1 MKLKTLPLRN
11 LLLYLLFFTSIFFP
25 DRQAFADEK
34 NTNRGEVITVTAD
47 FVEQQQNRVA
57 SSITVFSEDEIEQLA
72 EQHFEELINWVPN
85 LNFAGGSS
93 RPRYFQIRG
102 IGERSQYQGAPN
114 PSVGFIIDDIDF
126 SGMGGIATTFDTA
139 QIEVLRGPQ
148 GSRYGANA
156 LAGLIYIRTAEPD
169 DVFRAKAE
177 FSYAEDN
184 TFSSGIAAGGPLS
197 DQLAY
202 RLSVQQYNSDGFR
215 KNLFL
220 NRTDTNEKD
229 EFSSHLKLRWTPG
242 ENWTINTALIKVK
255 LNNGY
260 DAWAADNSL
269 FTQSDKPGRD
279 EQDTLGASV
288 KINWDGNQ
296 NVRFSS
302 ISSYAK
308 SDVLFSFDG
317 DWGNPV
323 LWGVNGP
330 YDFTSETVRNRKTTS
345 QEFRFN
351 SKESGRLFSGK
362 MDWVA
367 GLYFLNLD
375 ESNAILDL
383 FNGGIYNQLNSDYSA
398 NSHAVFAELNYHFS
412 EVTSLKYGLRVEQ
425 RKSDYVDSNGQD
437 LSPSDSMTGGHLT
450 LEHLH
455 QNGIFTYAT
464 IAKGYKAGGF
474 NIGTNIPANRTEF
487 GNENLW
493 NFELGAKASFFDDRL
508 FTSLSAFYMKRKN
521 QQVETSF
528 QDNPSD
534 PLSFTFFTDNAAS
547 GTNKGLEFTSEY
559 QITPRWRWISS
570 VGLLLTQFDR
580 YTVGTR
586 NLAGR
591 QQAHAPKYNYATAL
605 NYENDKGVFALL
617 EISGKD
623 SFYYSNSH
631 DQVSKSYNLVNF
643 KLGYEQKHWRWFIWG
658 KNILNKK
665 YTVRGFFFANEPPDW
680 IEKLYTRQGNPS
692 QWGLTINYNYE

>member
-1 MKLKTLPLRN
+1 MKIN
-11 LLLYLLFFTSIFFP
+11 LLSFQNLLIYTPLVANIFLN
-25 DRQAFADEK
+25 ASTFANEQ
-34 NTNRGEVITVTAD
+34 NQPRGEVITVTAD
-47 FVEQQQNRVA
+47 FVEQQENRVA

-72 EQHFEELINWVPN
+72 EQHFEELMNWVPN

-126 SGMGGIATTFDTA
+126 SGMGGIATSFDTA

-169 DVFRAKAE
+169 DSFRSKAE
-177 FSYAEDN
+177 LGYAEDN
-184 TFSSGIAAGGPLS
+184 TFSLGVAVGGPVSNELN
-197 DQLAY
+197 Y
-202 RLSVQQYNSDGFR
+202 RFSIQQYNADGFR
-215 KNLFL
+215 KNLFI

-229 EFSSHLKLRWTPG
+229 EFSSHFKLRWTPS
-242 ENWTINTALIKVK
+242 ENWTINTALIKIK

-279 EQDTLGASV
+279 EQNTFGGSV
-288 KINWDGNQ
+288 KINWDGSQ
-296 NVRFSS
+296 NYRFTS

-330 YDFTSETVRNRKTTS
+330 YDFTSRTDRNRKTTS
-345 QEFRFN
+345 EEFRFN
-351 SKESGRLFSGK
+351 SKEEGRLFSEK

-367 GLYFLNLD
+367 GIYFLNLD
-375 ESNAILDL
+375 ESNHILDR
-383 FNGGIYNQLNSDYSA
+383 FNNNIFNKLNSDYSA
-398 NSHAVFAELNYHFS
+398 QSSAVFAEINYHFS
-412 EVTSLKYGLRVEQ
+412 DVTSLKYGLRVEY
-425 RKSDYVDSNGQD
+425 RTSDYIDSNGQD
-437 LSPSDSMTGGHLT
+437 LSPSDNMVGGHLT

-455 QNGIFTYAT
+455 HYGIFTYAT

-474 NIGTNIPANRTEF
+474 NIGTNIPVDRTEF

-493 NFELGAKASFFDDRL
+493 NFELGAKASFLDDRL
-508 FTSLSAFYMKRKN
+508 FTSLSVFYMKRKN
-521 QQVETSF
+521 QQVKTSF
-528 QDNPSD
+528 QDNPND

-547 GTNKGLEFTSEY
+547 GTNKGLEFSSEY
-559 QITPRWRWISS
+559 QLSPHWRWLTS
-570 VGLLLTQFDR
+570 VGLLFTQFDH
-580 YTVGTR
+580 YIVGTR

-605 NYENDKGVFALL
+605 NYESDTGIYALL

-623 SFYYSNSH
+623 SFYFSNSH
-631 DQVSKSYNLVNF
+631 DQISKSYNLVNL
-643 KLGYEQKHWRWFIWG
+643 KLGYEQKNWRFTFWG

-665 YTVRGFFFANEPPDW
+665 YAVRGFFFANEPPDW

-692 QWGLTINYNYE
+692 QWGITINYDYD